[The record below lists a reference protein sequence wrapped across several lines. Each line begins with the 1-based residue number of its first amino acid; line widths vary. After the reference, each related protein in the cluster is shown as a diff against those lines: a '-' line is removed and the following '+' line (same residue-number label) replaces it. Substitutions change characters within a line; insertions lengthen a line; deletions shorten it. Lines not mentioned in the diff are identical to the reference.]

1 MKQAVSV
8 CLLTQETVLQIY
20 WTIKKNVICQ
30 NVFQTKNDVII
41 YSSNNKM
48 NSCFYTQI
56 RAGTELNSTTQMD
69 EDKLNAESETQLKYL
84 HLSSRAL
91 LIHVITS
98 GFKNSVMS
106 SFTYSHC
113 V

>member
-1 MKQAVSV
+1 M
-8 CLLTQETVLQIY
+8 
-20 WTIKKNVICQ
+20 
-30 NVFQTKNDVII
+30 FQTKNDVII

-91 LIHVITS
+91 LIHIITS